1 MIVAWDKMAW
11 EDYLYWQNQDRKT
24 LRKINEL
31 IKDIL
36 RNGTQGLGKA
46 ELLKHIEGGWYSR
59 RIDRCNRLVFRI
71 RGDYLEIIQCKEHY
85 KIDGQ

>member
-1 MIVAWDKMAW
+1 M
-11 EDYLYWQNQDRKT
+11 QDRKT

-59 RIDRCNRLVFRI
+59 RIERWNRLVFRI
-71 RGDYLEIIQCKEHY
+71 RADYLEIIQCKEHY
-85 KIDGQ
+85 KIDGR

>member
-1 MIVAWDKMAW
+1 M
-11 EDYLYWQNQDRKT
+11 QDRKT

-71 RGDYLEIIQCKEHY
+71 CGDYLEIIQCKEHY
-85 KIDGQ
+85 KIDGR